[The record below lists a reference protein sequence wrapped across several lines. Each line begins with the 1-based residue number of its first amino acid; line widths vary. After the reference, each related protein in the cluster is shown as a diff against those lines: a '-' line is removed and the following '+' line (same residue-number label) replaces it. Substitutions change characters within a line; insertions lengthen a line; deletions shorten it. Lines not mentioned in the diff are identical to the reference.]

1 MKRKLFTDEIEETDF
16 QRMYFDQSQAFNHNE
31 LVIVPRSKGGFSY
44 GYVDEMKT
52 ENVCQFDHSFPHPSV
67 CWSVRLYK
75 APHKAMTKILPTYRI
90 GKLRDENDEIE
101 TQYEL
106 VEGDDY
112 QSVLFDRDIVMQ
124 SSSIVYP
131 FSGGGMMHCL
141 FVKLTTM
148 KCKCL
153 KHDIE
158 AVVIDTMY
166 EELVVPL
173 AMCGVLT
180 IEENNKCII
189 IDCGDVVNEIEHYIE
204 KTILKKIN
212 EEKEREEREKQIR
225 QIKEVQQNDIQ
236 EAIRMIRSVGK
247 EQKNNN
253 NLNRVNNQTSQINQ
267 NELNQ
272 LKVITDD
279 IKENEEEKQMIGEDQ
294 KRMIMIN
301 NLKYI
306 IQYYRNRNYK
316 IYLLTSKRFDYL
328 INIIKQQKIMK
339 NVEIIEINQMIKQQF
354 FVELTQKHKAVLLSN
369 REINKLEKT
378 DDRKWLKEH
387 QVKYELVN
395 NMFVPDKDFKYPIEE
410 E

>member
-1 MKRKLFTDEIEETDF
+1 
-16 QRMYFDQSQAFNHNE
+16 
-31 LVIVPRSKGGFSY
+31 
-44 GYVDEMKT
+44 
-52 ENVCQFDHSFPHPSV
+52 
-67 CWSVRLYK
+67 
-75 APHKAMTKILPTYRI
+75 
-90 GKLRDENDEIE
+90 
-101 TQYEL
+101 
-106 VEGDDY
+106 
-112 QSVLFDRDIVMQ
+112 
-124 SSSIVYP
+124 
-131 FSGGGMMHCL
+131 
-141 FVKLTTM
+141 
-148 KCKCL
+148 
-153 KHDIE
+153 
-158 AVVIDTMY
+158 
-166 EELVVPL
+166 
-173 AMCGVLT
+173 
-180 IEENNKCII
+180 
-189 IDCGDVVNEIEHYIE
+189 
-204 KTILKKIN
+204 
-212 EEKEREEREKQIR
+212 
-225 QIKEVQQNDIQ
+225 
-236 EAIRMIRSVGK
+236 MIRSVGK